1 MSGIFI
7 ASTRNLDVTLDEMN
21 RITQEWTMQAALG
34 ECSWI
39 CSDCCCTFPSGM
51 PDACIHGHDACTKI
65 IQRDKEEAN
74 AVNGR
79 A

>member
-7 ASTRNLDVTLDEMN
+7 TTAENLDVTLHEMN
-21 RITQEWTMQAALG
+21 HIIQQWTLQAARG

-74 AVNGR
+74 AVN
-79 A
+79 